1 MITSCFRKLALPPYP
16 PPSHDIALA
25 DGGGVC
31 DDRRPHESRHRHA
44 YRVPHRL
51 DPSRKEPRAGQ
62 TSAPTNSPRAVRVT
76 GRRGSQRRR
85 RLNSDSRIPESVHET
100 GDTDRPRAEFQRP
113 SRPSE
118 AARALQR
125 FHLQLPKACV
135 ADPVRP
141 RATGMRSEGST
152 RSAKRVESGS
162 HCSQESH
169 RGQHPK
175 KPGQPAPSP
184 SQSRAWVRV
193 CGHRER
199 T

>member
-1 MITSCFRKLALPPYP
+1 M
-16 PPSHDIALA
+16 
-25 DGGGVC
+25 
-31 DDRRPHESRHRHA
+31 
-44 YRVPHRL
+44 
-51 DPSRKEPRAGQ
+51 
-62 TSAPTNSPRAVRVT
+62 T

-85 RLNSDSRIPESVHET
+85 RLHSDSRIPESVHET

-141 RATGMRSEGST
+141 RATGMRSEGTT
-152 RSAKRVESGS
+152 RPAKRVESGS

-193 CGHRER
+193 WGIVSAPEGPSNAAPAGRRVDAQGAAWAAARKCEALWAPREVR
-199 T
+199 SLRCLRLRRCCTFSMTPRLPRGWPGSTR